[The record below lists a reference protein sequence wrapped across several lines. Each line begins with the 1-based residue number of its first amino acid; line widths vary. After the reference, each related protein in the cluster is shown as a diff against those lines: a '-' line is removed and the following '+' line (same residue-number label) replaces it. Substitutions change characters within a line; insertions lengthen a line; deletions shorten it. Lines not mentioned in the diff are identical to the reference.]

1 MYEKFESN
9 MFVFLQK
16 GQWVVTQNRKITF
29 APSRA
34 LKNVDF
40 KKMSEYFFLLLK
52 LDKKKSLVL
61 EKSTL
66 IVCALEAPNF
76 HIKLKQAAHWTPI
89 GLYVDTLHLDFRC
102 ELRET
107 FLLSHLQQMKVKN
120 SLFSIK
126 LHTAKVKHSTEVTIS
141 KIQFLSRE
149 GINLLKLCY
158 VFVSFLYPTISDCII
173 YTNEKFH
180 IFFCYLLCYMNKPH
194 GYSTIV
200 QRVINK
206 WFFVSCRG
214 QTTRGV
220 KTMMSDVSRQS
231 YLHSEDSHFQA
242 ANHNLSLRHKVLFIQ
257 FRLKIALVSIL
268 TAF

>member
-9 MFVFLQK
+9 MFGFLQK
-16 GQWVVTQNRKITF
+16 GQWVVTQNLKITF
-29 APSRA
+29 APSRT

-40 KKMSEYFFLLLK
+40 KKM
-52 LDKKKSLVL
+52 SLVL

-158 VFVSFLYPTISDCII
+158 VFVSFFIPRFPT
-173 YTNEKFH
+173 
-180 IFFCYLLCYMNKPH
+180 
-194 GYSTIV
+194 
-200 QRVINK
+200 
-206 WFFVSCRG
+206 
-214 QTTRGV
+214 
-220 KTMMSDVSRQS
+220 
-231 YLHSEDSHFQA
+231 A
-242 ANHNLSLRHKVLFIQ
+242 
-257 FRLKIALVSIL
+257 
-268 TAF
+268 

>member
-1 MYEKFESN
+1 M
-9 MFVFLQK
+9 
-16 GQWVVTQNRKITF
+16 
-29 APSRA
+29 
-34 LKNVDF
+34 
-40 KKMSEYFFLLLK
+40 
-52 LDKKKSLVL
+52 
-61 EKSTL
+61 
-66 IVCALEAPNF
+66 
-76 HIKLKQAAHWTPI
+76 
-89 GLYVDTLHLDFRC
+89 DTLHLDFRC

-194 GYSTIV
+194 GYSAIV
-200 QRVINK
+200 
-206 WFFVSCRG
+206 CRG

-220 KTMMSDVSRQS
+220 KTMMSDVLRQS
-231 YLHSEDSHFQA
+231 YLHSEDSHFHA